1 MEAGDGITKK
11 LEHGDTMCFHSAN
24 KVIKDKVVSRIDE
37 KYIFIISIPRLD
49 GSKFI
54 TKDYK
59 PIALEI
65 EVTIW
70 GTVVILFLFLFQH
83 AIYFC

>member
-1 MEAGDGITKK
+1 
-11 LEHGDTMCFHSAN
+11 MCFHSAN

-54 TKDYK
+54 TKVINLFE
-59 PIALEI
+59 IALEI
-65 EVTIW
+65 EATIW
-70 GTVVILFLFLFQH
+70 GTMVIMLFTFVKRRKTE
-83 AIYFC
+83 